1 MGGQSASNTALNMID
16 PSIKIWLWFI
26 LYHFKILIFLYTN
39 WI

>member
-16 PSIKIWLWFI
+16 PPFKVWLWFI
-26 LYHFKILIFLYTN
+26 SLYNFNISLYTN